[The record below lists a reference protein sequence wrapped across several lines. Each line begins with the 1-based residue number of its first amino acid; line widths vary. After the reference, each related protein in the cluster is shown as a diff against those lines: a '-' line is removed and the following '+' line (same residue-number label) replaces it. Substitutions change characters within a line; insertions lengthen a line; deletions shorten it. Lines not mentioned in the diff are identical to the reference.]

1 MANDLVVKD
10 NALINASYKL
20 DLIEQRIILLTI
32 AKSKAENKTITEH
45 DYITINVSEFINAY
59 PSMDRISAYKQI
71 KEACRKILKRSFS
84 IRKINA
90 KGNEK
95 VIESNWFQSFEY
107 VDNEAQ
113 FKILFTRELIPFIKQ
128 LEKSFTSYFI
138 EDVANLTSIYAIRLY
153 ELIIAWRSTKQT
165 PVFKL
170 DGFRNKLGIEVH
182 EYPIMHN
189 FKSRVLDVA
198 IKQINQHTNIQIELE
213 QHKAGR
219 KISGFSFKFMELKR
233 EPEITRDTKTI
244 DWVDGEPESK
254 LGTKPKRKSITKKQA
269 EKLAKVGE
277 TWSELII
284 RLSPDYFI
292 KDLN

>member
-1 MANDLVVKD
+1 MNDLIVKD
-10 NALINASYKL
+10 NGLINASYKL
-20 DLIEQRIILLTI
+20 SLIEQRIILLAI
-32 AKSKAENKTITEH
+32 AKTKAENRVITEQ
-45 DYITINVSEFINAY
+45 DYIMININEFITAY
-59 PSMDRISAYKQI
+59 PSADKFSLYKQI
-71 KEACRKILKRSFS
+71 KDACNSILKRSFS
-84 IRKINA
+84 YKEINA
-90 KGNEK
+90 KGNE
-95 VIESNWFQSFEY
+95 VITHSNWFQSFKY
-107 VDNEAQ
+107 IDSEAQ
-113 FKILFTRELIPFIKQ
+113 LKILFTRELIPFIQQ
-128 LEKSFTSYFI
+128 LEQRFTSYFLS
-138 EDVANLTSIYAIRLY
+138 DVANLTSIYAIRLY

-165 PVFKL
+165 PIFKL

-219 KISGFSFKFMELKR
+219 KISGFSFKFVELKR

-254 LGTKPKRKSITKKQA
+254 PGTKPKRKSITKKQA

-277 TWSELII
+277 TWNELII